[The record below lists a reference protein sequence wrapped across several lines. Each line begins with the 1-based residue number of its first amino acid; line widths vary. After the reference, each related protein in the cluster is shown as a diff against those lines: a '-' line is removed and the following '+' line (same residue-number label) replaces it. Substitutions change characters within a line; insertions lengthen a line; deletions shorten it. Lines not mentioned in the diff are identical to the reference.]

1 MNATDMF
8 ETEIENT
15 DATTPANLKN
25 DKRMSDL
32 NKLVKKLGEEAADGK
47 DSLPKLAHAVV
58 KAAAD
63 GVITGPDAGDIYKR
77 YAKAESSKAIHEHSA
92 GGLKANTSKL
102 RQLIDMGNMTTVDG
116 VIVMDEAKQARD
128 RMIKRA
134 SEPQSGIKLKA
145 AYPFYV
151 DVARAQL
158 KSDTPLSADFLE
170 ELAVKGDNAAEK
182 SVEKELTAILKRLEA
197 LVTGEGKHGLHDEDE
212 DTEAAYH
219 LVKSRL
225 DKFATLRAHQAVRE
239 QAAALGLQLA

>member
-15 DATTPANLKN
+15 ETATEGKN
-25 DKRMSDL
+25 DKRRSDL
-32 NKLVKKLGEEAADGK
+32 NKTIKKLGEDAGLGK

-58 KAAAD
+58 KAASD
-63 GVITGPDAGDIYKR
+63 GVISGSDAEDIYKR
-77 YAKAESSKAIHEHSA
+77 YAMAESNKAIHEHSV
-92 GGLKANTSKL
+92 GGLKANISKL

-116 VIVMDEAKQARD
+116 VEVMQAAFDARE
-128 RMIKRA
+128 RMMQQ
-134 SEPQSGIKLKA
+134 EGVKLKA

-158 KSDTPLSADFLE
+158 KSDTALAEDFLE

-197 LVTGEGKHGLHDEDE
+197 LVTGEGKHGLHDTDE

-225 DKFATLRAHQAVRE
+225 DKFATLRAHKALRE
-239 QAAALGLQLA
+239 QAAALGIQLA